1 MVKGVSFQN
10 KRTANNA
17 RKRMFAIVVLT
28 ALAISFA
35 VSQYEYSITRD
46 LPNYIKSALRQKN
59 RFKPMLREKKRTITN
74 LTLQEV
80 FDKIKDITRALN
92 QDAKKNGYFVDYK
105 FRILEDNGNK

>member
-1 MVKGVSFQN
+1 MVKGVSFEN

-17 RKRMFAIVVLT
+17 RKRMFATVVLT
-28 ALAISFA
+28 AFAISFA
-35 VSQYEYSITRD
+35 VSQYEYSRTGAT
-46 LPNYIKSALRQKN
+46 LKSALREKN

-105 FRILEDNGNK
+105 FRILEDNRNK